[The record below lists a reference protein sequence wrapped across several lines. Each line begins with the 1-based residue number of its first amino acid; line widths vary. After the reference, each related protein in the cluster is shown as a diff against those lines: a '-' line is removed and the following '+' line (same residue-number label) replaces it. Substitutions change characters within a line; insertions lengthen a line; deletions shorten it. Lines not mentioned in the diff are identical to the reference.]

1 MNPELANP
9 FYVATR
15 EVFRLMLDLE
25 VQRGADQ
32 LKLDGLA
39 NKKACVSIGIVGDLE
54 GTIQYNFPE
63 SMTLEMVRIMS
74 GMEMEVVD
82 DFVAS
87 ALSEIVNII
96 SGNAMTSLFE
106 SNYTCDILPPT
117 LQLIEEVEERPS
129 DKVISLPLETI
140 IGPLRVE
147 VDLRKKGA

>member
-1 MNPELANP
+1 MNSDFVNP

-25 VQRGADQ
+25 IQRGAEQ
-32 LKLDGLA
+32 LKQDGLE

-96 SGNAMTSLFE
+96 SGNAMTNLFE

-117 LQLIEEVEERPS
+117 IELIEEVTEHPS